1 MRKRHNRVRTARR
14 KLATTTNGAI
24 ADLERDFKKAVRFLA
39 LLMAAVFMAKQT
51 GGLDLP
57 ITLDVNLKEAGQ
69 YMSTEDDGSSTL
81 NGDLL
86 ETPSTI
92 RLTRKLK
99 EAISEEAKRL
109 RVKDADAHRRILE
122 RGLCGAAPSAPV
134 PHVPD
139 AAIQLSLEA
148 LRGEIE
154 TLRNEQKLAR
164 ETIQELRRDLA
175 GQNRVLELL
184 VEGLLDV
191 LRMLDP
197 ENAPADP
204 QKTRAFLE
212 RHLRLREREE

>member
-1 MRKRHNRVRTARR
+1 MKRRDRARSAR
-14 KLATTTNGAI
+14 QKLATTTGGAI
-24 ADLERDFKKAVRFLA
+24 SDLERDFKKAVRFLA
-39 LLMAAVFMAKQT
+39 LLMATVFMAKQT

-57 ITLDVNLKEAGQ
+57 ITFDVHLKEAEQ
-69 YMSTEDDGSSTL
+69 DMSTEEHGPGTL

-99 EAISEEAKRL
+99 EEISKEAKRL
-109 RVKDADAHRRILE
+109 RLKDAAAHRRILE
-122 RGLCGAAPSAPV
+122 RGVCGAPPPSPV
-134 PHVPD
+134 LHVPD
-139 AAIQLSLEA
+139 PATGVALEA

-154 TLRNEQKLAR
+154 TLRSEQKLAC
-164 ETIQELRRDLA
+164 EAIQELRRDLA

-184 VEGLLDV
+184 AEGLLDL
-191 LRMLDP
+191 LRILDP

-212 RHLRLREREE
+212 KHLRLREREE